1 MTDILRE
8 LQDKIEVLARSI
20 ADLRDQLNIQTQEMS
35 QLSSQVTRLESD
47 YNLKKMELMTLT
59 RKLEDKTKVLQQAR
73 MSFDK
78 VNLS

>member
-1 MTDILRE
+1 MTDVLRE

>member
-35 QLSSQVTRLESD
+35 QITSQVTRLESD

-78 VNLS
+78 VKIY